1 LKLCKLS
8 LAIDSAIR
16 SGENIDK
23 LLGSYEKI
31 IKVGEFTPKNI
42 KNA

>member
-1 LKLCKLS
+1 MKS
-8 LAIDSAIR
+8 IIVYFSR